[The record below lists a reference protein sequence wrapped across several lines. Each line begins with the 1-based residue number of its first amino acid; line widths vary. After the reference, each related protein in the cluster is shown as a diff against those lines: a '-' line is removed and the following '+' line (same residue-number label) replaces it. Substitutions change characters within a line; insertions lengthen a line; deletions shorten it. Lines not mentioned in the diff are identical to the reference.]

1 LRELLKFN
9 DLQLVQKVHEFEKYG
24 PEDDPTLGR
33 FRVARTDLSRMSW
46 NSYVAALGDCD
57 AGPLARTGV
66 MTFPLDEG
74 FAERLATALLDSPR
88 TDMRREDFAM
98 GYVGTAAAQCEY
110 LNACNEYRELTP
122 AGLQLLTEFLAKVG
136 PQIEQAI
143 GHPFRIGSTRQF
155 QLVPERI
162 ASGRHLDG
170 WPVAIRKLFIL
181 PQGCG
186 RRTGTTWF
194 RQRDG
199 KQLELESE
207 RPIWVLFENS
217 VVWHAAARPRRSGP
231 PSSSTC
237 CLRARQIRHPIS
249 PVSRAGIP
257 GSRPRPTCS
266 KARGLPWRAAFPN
279 SRRGT
284 GKAGCADW
292 SESARLSTHLPRT
305 APADWG

>member
-1 LRELLKFN
+1 LRELLKHN
-9 DLQLVQKVHEFEKYG
+9 DLQLVQKVHELEKYG

-57 AGPLARTGV
+57 AGPLSRTGV
-66 MTFPLDEG
+66 MTFPLDES
-74 FAERLATALLDSPR
+74 FAERLATALLASPK

-122 AGLQLLTEFLAKVG
+122 PCMQLLSEFLAKVG
-136 PQIEQAI
+136 AQIEQTI
-143 GHPFRIGSTRQF
+143 GHPFRIGSMRQF

-207 RPIWVLFENS
+207 RPLWVIFENS
-217 VVWHAAARPRRSGP
+217 VVWHAAVSAKALRPTVEFDFLP
-231 PSSSTC
+231 
-237 CLRARQIRHPIS
+237 ARQTSLDPFF
-249 PVSRAGIP
+249 AGLAGWYP
-257 GSRPRPTCS
+257 WFPTEANLLEGTRIAL
-266 KARGLPWRAAFPN
+266 ARCFPEEPAKSWKN
-279 SRRGT
+279 RVRRLIG
-284 GKAGCADW
+284 
-292 SESARLSTHLPRT
+292 RR
-305 APADWG
+305 

>member
-1 LRELLKFN
+1 MRELLKFN

-66 MTFPLDEG
+66 MTVLLEEG

-217 VVWHAAARPRRSGP
+217 VVWHAAVSAKALRPTVEFDLLPARKTDPAP
-231 PSSSTC
+231 YF
-237 CLRARQIRHPIS
+237 
-249 PVSRAGIP
+249 AGLAGWYP
-257 GSRPRPTCS
+257 WFPTEANLLEGSRIAL
-266 KARGLPWRAAFPN
+266 ARCFPEQPARN
-279 SRRGT
+279 WKSRLRRLV
-284 GKAGCADW
+284 GK
-292 SESARLSTHLPRT
+292 R
-305 APADWG
+305 

>member
-9 DLQLVQKVHEFEKYG
+9 DLQLVQKVHELEKYG

-46 NSYVAALGDCD
+46 NSYVSALGDCD

-74 FAERLATALLDSPR
+74 FAQRLATALLDSPR

-110 LNACNEYRELTP
+110 LNACNEYREITP
-122 AGLQLLTEFLAKVG
+122 ACMQLLTEFLAKAG

-143 GHPFRIGSTRQF
+143 GHSFRIGSMRQF

-170 WPVAIRKLFIL
+170 WPVAIRKLFLL

-186 RRTGTTWF
+186 RRTSTTWF

-199 KQLELESE
+199 KQFELESE
-207 RPIWVLFENS
+207 TPIWVIFENS
-217 VVWHAAARPRRSGP
+217 VVWHAAVSAKALRPTVEFDLLP
-231 PSSSTC
+231 
-237 CLRARQIRHPIS
+237 ARQTNLEPFFAGLAGWYPWFPTEANLLEGTRVALARCFPEEA
-249 PVSRAGIP
+249 PGKWKSRLGRLV
-257 GSRPRPTCS
+257 G
-266 KARGLPWRAAFPN
+266 
-279 SRRGT
+279 RR
-284 GKAGCADW
+284 
-292 SESARLSTHLPRT
+292 
-305 APADWG
+305 